1 MFIPKIPD
9 NDLKPYIEE
18 LVYIVERFYA
28 ETDEEDRFGM
38 QFKFNAPATDEEI
51 NYLETSLN
59 IVVPIGYKE
68 FLKISN
74 GARLCEYTSEFLNI
88 KRVVN
93 LNKMETSPDF
103 PKDYILIADII
114 GDGEILCFS
123 KNTGKFIR
131 YFDGKEIVYDNFYKF
146 IEWLIN
152 FIRNEVEEFVEL

>member
-1 MFIPKIPD
+1 MNK
-9 NDLKPYIEE
+9 NKGMTEIEE
-18 LVYIVERFYA
+18 CVEKLRKGCKTLV
-28 ETDEEDRFGM
+28 EEFDHPEEWAKVFP
-38 QFKFNAPATDEEI
+38 PATDEEI

-74 GARLCEYTSEFLNI
+74 GARLCGYTSEFLNI

-103 PKDYILIADII
+103 PKDYIMIADII